1 LIQSEPLLKPAIEEK
16 PQPSFYVYYDEWTG
30 EIIQITNKPRTSDYP
45 YIKTQDSNA
54 SKLMMGILSI
64 SKYQVAELVDGLK
77 LLPKDNV
84 VRIREAENI
93 LSKIR
98 KVKYDVESDINII
111 MYINDYKMEVNF
123 SQDTLYKMTGKRFN
137 KNTSIN
143 PEKGEYDTME
153 LYVIRHNDPTFLI
166 DTIEIDPLDLM
177 TNGYKI
183 YDLSHLRTICGLGD
197 IDILTKRIFKS
208 YGVKYRH
215 YYTGSDYHRRK
226 SQRRTHK
233 KIQTGEQFAAFS
245 ISPSNQGWII
255 KSNFDDPAEYKL
267 YRDLTLFIT
276 ADDPTYLLQ
285 KIHIPLANLGNRQEF
300 VVNTQLDIHNSRILL
315 GEHAKNIT
323 FRLEEI

>member
-1 LIQSEPLLKPAIEEK
+1 MIQSEPLLKPAIEEK

-30 EIIQITNKPRTSDYP
+30 EIIQITNKPRTSEHP
-45 YIKTQDSNA
+45 YIKTQDETA
-54 SKLMMGILSI
+54 SKLMMGVLSI
-64 SKYQVAELVDGLK
+64 TKYQVAELVDGLK
-77 LLPKDNV
+77 LLPKNNV

-98 KVKYDVESDINII
+98 KVSFDVESDINIVL
-111 MYINDYKMEVNF
+111 YVNDYKMEVNF
-123 SQDTLYKMTGKRFN
+123 SQDTLYRMTGKRFN
-137 KNTSIN
+137 KGASIN

-166 DTIEIDPLDLM
+166 DTIEIDPLELM
-177 TNGYKI
+177 TAGYKI
-183 YDLSHLRTICGLGD
+183 YDLSHLRTVCGLGD
-197 IDILTKRIFKS
+197 LDILTRRIFKS
-208 YGVKYRH
+208 YGVKYRQ

-233 KIQTGEQFAAFS
+233 KIEIHDNYATFS

-267 YRDLTLFIT
+267 FRDLTLYVT

-285 KIHIPLANLGNRQEF
+285 KIKIPHSELGGRREF
-300 VVNTQLDIHNSRILL
+300 VVNTPLDLQNSRILL
-315 GEHAKNIT
+315 GENAKNIT
-323 FRLEEI
+323 FKLEEV